1 MIEINITKIKS
12 ELKRDEDFRGKPYH
26 DTKGNLT
33 IGYGRN
39 LTDVGITE
47 YEADFLLMN
56 NISSTMIDLD
66 MGFPHWRMLSEE
78 RQRAMVNMAFNLGL
92 PRFLT
97 FVKMLAALREGDFK
111 KASDEALDSLWA
123 KRDVGMRAVRI
134 AEQILN
140 G

>member
-1 MIEINITKIKS
+1 MIEMNIAKIKS
-12 ELKRDEDFRGKPYH
+12 ELKRDEGFRRKPYLDTRGK
-26 DTKGNLT
+26 LT
-33 IGYGRN
+33 IGYGNN
-39 LTDVGITE
+39 LDDVGITE

-56 NISSTMIDLD
+56 SISETMLDLD
-66 MGFPHWRMLSEE
+66 MGFPHWRCLSDE

-97 FVKMLAALREGDFK
+97 FVKMLDALKEGAFVRAA
-111 KASDEALDSLWA
+111 DEALDSLWA
-123 KRDVGMRAVRI
+123 KRDVGVRAVRI